1 MAIAF
6 LRGWFLIAALN
17 FISSFRPLRRF
28 FRQRTCSILR
38 KRARFMIDF
47 LIAMVYVALVVTPA
61 IVAAVQMAKP
71 NKSNV

>member
-1 MAIAF
+1 
-6 LRGWFLIAALN
+6 
-17 FISSFRPLRRF
+17 
-28 FRQRTCSILR
+28 
-38 KRARFMIDF
+38 MIDF